1 MGPHD
6 DERGGAVGAG
16 LHVNASA
23 DLADE
28 YALRSCAVEH
38 PPNSGGAI
46 DKAGPIFGVT
56 HKPML
61 ARYTVLPLSLLSFLS
76 ASAQLTILTQFDPSN
91 TGGTC
96 GIAYNSPA
104 GEIMVIG
111 CNASTIDRYAEDGT
125 FISSATMAGE
135 SANDVD
141 IDMSPADLVMNGTF
155 VAQGQLLLVNGETGA
170 ADIYAIDEGTN
181 AVIDTLVAGF
191 GASHVVGGS
200 YHPQRGTFFLVQDN
214 VPGGFVENRVAE
226 IDASTG
232 DTLQTFSVQPYFDV
246 NYGDLDISPVS
257 GHLFI
262 VSSSDDGIAEF
273 TPDGGF
279 VTEHVLPAG
288 VSSLSGIAL
297 DNDLEGA
304 WVCNT
309 SGMVFKLGNFPVGI
323 ADAEVSDVHVF
334 PNPVSDVLTIALP
347 VRASGMVT
355 VIDTEG
361 RTVLSERVSSTPVRL
376 DVSGLKAGLYS
387 VRFNEGVA
395 AAQRFLKN

>member
-1 MGPHD
+1 
-6 DERGGAVGAG
+6 
-16 LHVNASA
+16 
-23 DLADE
+23 
-28 YALRSCAVEH
+28 
-38 PPNSGGAI
+38 
-46 DKAGPIFGVT
+46 
-56 HKPML
+56 ML
-61 ARYTVLPLSLLSFLS
+61 ARYTILPLSLLSFLS

-257 GHLFI
+257 GHH
-262 VSSSDDGIAEF
+262 SSHRSSDDGIAEF

-395 AAQRFLKN
+395 AAQRFMKN

>member
-1 MGPHD
+1 MT
-6 DERGGAVGAG
+6 R
-16 LHVNASA
+16 
-23 DLADE
+23 
-28 YALRSCAVEH
+28 YA
-38 PPNSGGAI
+38 
-46 DKAGPIFGVT
+46 
-56 HKPML
+56 
-61 ARYTVLPLSLLSFLS
+61 VLPIVSLLLTTPPIH
-76 ASAQLTILTQFDPSN
+76 AQLTILTQFDPSN

-170 ADIYAIDEGTN
+170 ADIYAIDEATN

-191 GASHVVGGS
+191 GDSHVVGGS

-273 TPDGGF
+273 TPDGEF

-309 SGMVFKLGNFPVGI
+309 SGVVFKLGNFPVGI
-323 ADAEVSDVHVF
+323 SDAELSGVDLF
-334 PNPVSDVLTIALP
+334 PNPVSDVLTIALH
-347 VRASGMVT
+347 VRPFGIVT
-355 VIDTEG
+355 VIDAEG

-376 DVSGLKAGLYS
+376 DVSGLKVGLYT
-387 VRFNEGVA
+387 VRFNGGVDA
-395 AAQRFLKN
+395 ARRFMKN